1 MLLMMIA
8 KFKNGVELPCIN
20 CSYICNKD
28 PIIQILVNTT
38 DYSGIVRTI
47 ESADTSEIKAYS
59 NGVLVGTY
67 TGYSGYDISAT
78 VLADFSLDVVINIK
92 QVSLQ
97 EKVAEIEKSN
107 SDALVRIQAI
117 ENANTIDVDSMT
129 LDEYKEYRQS
139 ENNAALAAFLDKSSV
154 SYNGK
159 NYGVSQEDQTE
170 MAINLVSYNLYQE
183 LGIPSILEWHA
194 KKEECTEFTKE
205 QFVELIVLV
214 KSFVYPY
221 LQYCQSIKASI
232 FACADKESIKNIV
245 VDYDNYTPSS
255 STGTEAAESA
265 GDVIEA

>member
-38 DYSGIVRTI
+38 DYSGIVRAI

-97 EKVAEIEKSN
+97 EKVAEIGR
-107 SDALVRIQAI
+107 AHV
-117 ENANTIDVDSMT
+117 
-129 LDEYKEYRQS
+129 
-139 ENNAALAAFLDKSSV
+139 
-154 SYNGK
+154 
-159 NYGVSQEDQTE
+159 
-170 MAINLVSYNLYQE
+170 
-183 LGIPSILEWHA
+183 
-194 KKEECTEFTKE
+194 
-205 QFVELIVLV
+205 
-214 KSFVYPY
+214 
-221 LQYCQSIKASI
+221 
-232 FACADKESIKNIV
+232 
-245 VDYDNYTPSS
+245 
-255 STGTEAAESA
+255 
-265 GDVIEA
+265 